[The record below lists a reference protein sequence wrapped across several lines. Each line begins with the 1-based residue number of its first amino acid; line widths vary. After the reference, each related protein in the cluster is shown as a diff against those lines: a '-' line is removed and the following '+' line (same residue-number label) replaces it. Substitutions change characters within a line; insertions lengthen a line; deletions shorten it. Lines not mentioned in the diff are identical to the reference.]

1 MFRTTGYDP
10 TDEMLD
16 RFDNAR
22 ERAYVSKIQNNT
34 LPFE

>member
-10 TDEMLD
+10 TDEMND
-16 RFDNAR
+16 RFATAR
-22 ERAYVSKIQNNT
+22 ERAYVSKVQNNT